1 LVYTTDGL
9 DMMRTM
15 DSSAYEEYQ
24 RISRESSNSDMQL
37 NTLKYLTNWYT
48 NAVTK
53 NPHMV
58 DEYEAK
64 SDEYI
69 EENVKNKKIDSTFID
84 LKTEN
89 KAAFIESLKAF
100 HIQNPNFLSN
110 IINAE
115 LSRKFWI
122 GL

>member
-1 LVYTTDGL
+1 
-9 DMMRTM
+9 
-15 DSSAYEEYQ
+15 
-24 RISRESSNSDMQL
+24 MQL